1 MAAALDGEEG
11 NVGIRAKLGDISLRP
26 SRRRAVIIGLGGIG
40 SWLTQALAPML
51 AFDADVSW
59 QLILI
64 DADRYEER
72 NRGRQAFTDYGDKA
86 LVQFDWVQSHFPEI
100 AVVGDVAF
108 VSAAAG
114 LPVRGVPVVAA
125 SSLLEE
131 GDVVLSAV
139 DNHSTRL
146 VLSLACQRLRDV
158 TLISG
163 GNELTDGNVQLY
175 VRRRGR
181 DVTPPIESY
190 HPEIAAPLVKPPQE
204 MSCEELS
211 RSAPQLLATNLMCA
225 SIMLN
230 MFYGECIADKGSGR
244 ARPEVYF
251 DVLEN
256 VASPRA

>member
-1 MAAALDGEEG
+1 
-11 NVGIRAKLGDISLRP
+11 V
-26 SRRRAVIIGLGGIG
+26 IGLGGIG

-51 AFDADVSW
+51 AFDSVAPWKLV
-59 QLILI
+59 LI
-64 DADRYEER
+64 DGDTYETR
-72 NRGRQAFTDYGDKA
+72 NRGRQAFDNYGDKA
-86 LVQFDWVQSHFPEI
+86 IIQADWVTVRFPELE
-100 AVVGDVAF
+100 VHGHRYYVA
-108 VSAAAG
+108 AEGGPAI
-114 LPVRGVPVVAA
+114 RDTPVVAA
-125 SSLLEE
+125 SNLLEE

-146 VLSLACQRLRDV
+146 VISQACKRLRDV

-190 HPEIAAPLVKPPQE
+190 HPEIAAPLDKPPQE

-256 VASPRA
+256 VASPRAREARK